1 MEIAAFSPF
10 FRTQDCG
17 LSESGTGL
25 YGDPSCLAELAR
37 MSDIYS
43 ALKPYHLAV
52 AAEYLEEGLPLLRH
66 PYIHYEGEAE
76 LHRRDYQ
83 YLYGRDLLVAP
94 SLGARRELTELY
106 LPRDSWIH
114 LWSSR
119 RFEGGALTV
128 DSPQGCPAVFYRA
141 SSPFAPLFDSIRRT
155 ARRI

>member
-10 FRTQDCG
+10 FRTQECG
-17 LSESGTGL
+17 LSEGESGL

-43 ALKPYHLAV
+43 ALKPYHLAT
-52 AAEYLEEGLPLLRH
+52 AEEYLKEGLPLLRH

-83 YLYGRDLLVAP
+83 YLYGRDLFVSP
-94 SLGARRELTELY
+94 SLGPRRELTELY

-119 RFEGGALTV
+119 RFGGGALTV